1 LPAYWRRNF
10 NDGLGDD
17 VCFKEINMK
26 SQPGPNF
33 RERLRVIPGNV
44 GTLLVDAFHYGAL
57 FAIGAT
63 IAWSAF
69 GALLGM
75 VEHGRGSIDDIL
87 LLFIYLELGAMVGI
101 YFKTNHM
108 PVRFLLYVAMT
119 ALTHHMISVVQ
130 SHDKSTPLDML
141 VISCAMLVLAIAIL
155 VIRYGSSKFPVQR
168 GSTEAL

>member
-1 LPAYWRRNF
+1 MRTGFEVFDMTMEKVRVF
-10 NDGLGDD
+10 
-17 VCFKEINMK
+17 
-26 SQPGPNF
+26 
-33 RERLRVIPGNV
+33 RLRFLGVIGEM
-44 GTLLVDAFHYGAL
+44 GALLVDTFHYLAL
-57 FAIGAT
+57 FAIGAS
-63 IAWSAF
+63 IALSAF
-69 GALLGM
+69 GAIARM
-75 VEHGRGSIDDIL
+75 IERGSSNIDDIL

-130 SHDKSTPLDML
+130 SHLQSTPMDML
-141 VISCAMLVLAIAIL
+141 IISSAMLVLAIAIL

>member
-1 LPAYWRRNF
+1 MLTGFEVFDMTMEKVRVF
-10 NDGLGDD
+10 
-17 VCFKEINMK
+17 
-26 SQPGPNF
+26 
-33 RERLRVIPGNV
+33 RLRLLGVIGEM
-44 GTLLVDAFHYGAL
+44 GALLVDTFHYLAL
-57 FAIGAT
+57 FAIGAS
-63 IAWSAF
+63 IALSAF
-69 GALLGM
+69 GAIARM
-75 VEHGRGSIDDIL
+75 IERGSSNIDDIL

-130 SHDKSTPLDML
+130 SHLQSTPLDML
-141 VISCAMLVLAIAIL
+141 IISSAMLVLAIAIL

>member
-1 LPAYWRRNF
+1 MTMEKVRVF
-10 NDGLGDD
+10 
-17 VCFKEINMK
+17 
-26 SQPGPNF
+26 
-33 RERLRVIPGNV
+33 RLRFLGVIGEM
-44 GTLLVDAFHYGAL
+44 GALLVDTFHYLAL
-57 FAIGAT
+57 FAIGAS
-63 IAWSAF
+63 IALSAF
-69 GALLGM
+69 GAIARM
-75 VEHGRGSIDDIL
+75 IERGSSNIDDIL

-130 SHDKSTPLDML
+130 SHLQSTPMDML
-141 VISCAMLVLAIAIL
+141 IISSAMLVLAIAIL